1 MLKTRKILLVED
13 DRTTQFM
20 MTEMLDA
27 VGIEFEV
34 ANDGQ
39 ECVEKLEKDAGR
51 FDAVLLDI
59 HMPRKSGLAAL
70 SEIRADENDPPKN
83 MHVVALTADTA
94 WHNKSKVQR
103 EGFNDLL
110 IKPVTMEKILAVL
123 D

>member
-1 MLKTRKILLVED
+1 
-13 DRTTQFM
+13 M

-51 FDAVLLDI
+51 FDAIFLDI

-83 MHVVALTADTA
+83 IHVVALTADTA
-94 WHNKSKVQR
+94 WHNRSKVQR